1 MCDRGA
7 EVAML
12 KYLEFLRFCYHD
24 PHRHEE
30 QTDAAR
36 GGLPGVLKAKA
47 LVFCARKI
55 GGAWCKGSIRARR
68 PPGGRSESICPH
80 FSPREGQMGT
90 GGDLISEGTE
100 PLDPAARA

>member
-1 MCDRGA
+1 
-7 EVAML
+7 ML

-47 LVFCARKI
+47 LVFCALEDWR
-55 GGAWCKGSIRARR
+55 G
-68 PPGGRSESICPH
+68 
-80 FSPREGQMGT
+80 MV
-90 GGDLISEGTE
+90 
-100 PLDPAARA
+100 